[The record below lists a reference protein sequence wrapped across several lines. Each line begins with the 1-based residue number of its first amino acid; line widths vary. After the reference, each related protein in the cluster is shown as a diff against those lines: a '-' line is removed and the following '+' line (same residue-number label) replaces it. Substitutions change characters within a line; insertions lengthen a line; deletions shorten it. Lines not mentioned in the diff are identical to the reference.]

1 MKYKVGDRF
10 EVKKGDEHDFYFE
23 DIGNKITI
31 LKTEYA
37 NEENHQTNHYK
48 VNNEDWL
55 NEEELDCHY
64 TKIENPLDSVWD
76 DTPIVWDDAPSE
88 QVGGNHYSK
97 LAIQP
102 YEYSIKNELNCYQFN
117 VVKYVTRY
125 KNKNGIEDL
134 KKAIQTLEKL
144 IEYEESITK
153 TK

>member
-10 EVKKGDEHDFYFE
+10 ISNNDPSIE
-23 DIGNKITI
+23 ITI
-31 LKTEYA
+31 TEIKHPVL
-37 NEENHQTNHYK
+37 ELEPYK
-48 VNNEDWL
+48 IEYSDGDFGYFK
-55 NEEELDCHY
+55 EISIDDYY
-64 TKIENPLDSVWD
+64 TKIEE
-76 DTPIVWDDAPSE
+76 TE

-102 YEYSIKNELNCYQFN
+102 YEYSIKNDLNCYQFN

-125 KNKNGIEDL
+125 KDKNGIEDL

-153 TK
+153 PRG